1 MMREAF
7 ETRQLVAFVAVV
19 REGGFTRAART
30 LGLTQSAISHALRAL
45 EDDAGCKLLLTVGKQ
60 PRLTDAGEELYG
72 AATRILDEM
81 SAVRLGLGERGQWG
95 RGRLRIGASAAA
107 CQFLLPD
114 ILREFTHCFPEFN
127 ISLEVAD
134 TPESLERLRHREID
148 LALVLGPEVPAGC
161 RFQPLFVDE
170 VRFLVSPRHPWAARG
185 RATLSELPAQTL
197 ILHGKRSRT
206 FQLVVEYF
214 RAENVNLGNPLD
226 VGSTEAIKELAKL
239 GLGVAL
245 LPTWIAQREIEE
257 GSLVDLALG
266 RRELRRQWGLATLAA
281 RQLHLAE
288 ETFVGLCEGVCSNL
302 ALRLEE
308 KSGHEPTVPEDDA
321 K

>member
-1 MMREAF
+1 MTRETF
-7 ETRQLVAFVAVV
+7 ETRQLAAFVAVV

-30 LGLTQSAISHALRAL
+30 LGLTQSAVSHALRAL
-45 EDDAGCKLLLTVGKQ
+45 EEDAGCKLLLTVGKQ
-60 PRLTDAGEELYG
+60 PRLTEAGEELYG

-81 SAVRLGLGERGQWG
+81 SAVRLGLSERGQWG
-95 RGRLRIGASAAA
+95 RGRLRVGASAAA

-114 ILREFTHCFPEFN
+114 ILREFTQCFPDYN

-134 TPESLERLRHREID
+134 SPASLERLRLREID
-148 LALVLGPEVPAGC
+148 IALVLGPEVPEGC
-161 RFQPLFVDE
+161 RFQALFADE
-170 VRFLVSPRHPWAARG
+170 VRFLVSPRHPWAVRG
-185 RATLSELPAQTL
+185 RAVLSELPTQTL

-214 RAENVNLGNPLD
+214 RSENINLGNPLE

-245 LPTWIAQREIEE
+245 LPSWIAQREIEE
-257 GSLVDLALG
+257 GSLVDLPLG
-266 RRELRRQWGLATLAA
+266 RRKLRRQWGLATLAA

-302 ALRLEE
+302 ALRLEAQSATE
-308 KSGHEPTVPEDDA
+308 RAGP
-321 K
+321 